1 MRGRAAPERP
11 RAAPSAAPAGAA
23 TAAALALT
31 LLLWSSAFP
40 GIRLAVRHFSPG
52 PLALLRFLSASAALA
67 AWALLTRPALPERRQ
82 WGRVALVGFTGV
94 ALYHTFLNL
103 GLTSVSAGAGSLL
116 VNTAPIFAA
125 LLAALMLR
133 EQVRPRA
140 WAGLA
145 LSMTGAA
152 LIAFGEG
159 RALRLAPGVLFL
171 LGAALAWAWNIV
183 LQKPLLT
190 RWRPAPLAACSVFIG
205 TVALL
210 VFLPGLAAELPAAP
224 TGATLTV
231 VYLGVFPIAV
241 AYATWAYALSRLPAS
256 HAASFLY
263 LVPVMAAAFAWLW
276 LRELP
281 SAMTVAGGCVA
292 LGGVVLVNL
301 RTR

>member
-1 MRGRAAPERP
+1 MRGRAAAERP
-11 RAAPSAAPAGAA
+11 GAAPSAAPAGAA
-23 TAAALALT
+23 TAAALAVT

-67 AWALLTRPALPERRQ
+67 VWALLARPALPERRQ

-103 GLTSVSAGAGSLL
+103 GLASVSAGAGSLL
-116 VNTAPIFAA
+116 VNTAPVFAA
-125 LLAALMLR
+125 LLAALLLR
-133 EQVRPRA
+133 ESVGPRA

-159 RALRLAPGVLFL
+159 KALRLAPGVLFL

-183 LQKPLLT
+183 LQKPLLAG
-190 RWRPAPLAACSVFIG
+190 WRPAPLVACSVFIG
-205 TVALL
+205 TAALL
-210 VFLPGLAAELPAAP
+210 VFLPGLAAELPTAP

-256 HAASFLY
+256 RAASFLY
-263 LVPVMAAAFAWLW
+263 LVPVMAAAFAWRW
-276 LRELP
+276 LGELP